1 MAAVPHDVADL
12 YLAPVLLAID
22 ARIEEY
28 SRLAADELSHQVALE
43 GDVGDWTRDLREAG
57 LLRAV
62 GRSVETHD
70 WELSLDRRGIRLT
83 HGEHTLVLG
92 IPRAFEA
99 YLANSGSTT
108 DA

>member
-1 MAAVPHDVADL
+1 MAAVPHDVTDL
-12 YLAPVLLAID
+12 YLAPVLLGVD

-28 SRLAADELSHQVALE
+28 SRLTADELSYQIALE
-43 GDVGDWTRDLREAG
+43 GDVADWTRELREAG

-62 GRSVETHD
+62 SRFVDTHD
-70 WELSLDRRGIRLT
+70 WELSMDKRGIRLT

-92 IPRAFEA
+92 IPHTFEA
-99 YLANSGSTT
+99 YLSSSAAPG